1 MGCNP
6 LFPAGK
12 AQVLLSGGF
21 EVDLAFLNAQG
32 FCHHLAHGGDVGC
45 QLGLLGND
53 RGVDVGDGISGTGDP
68 LSHGLEQ
75 QNAGDPLVGWIR
87 IGEEMAD
94 VSQGG
99 GALTDDC
106 AAVEALGMKVHL
118 TQGDEE
124 NIKVTTPLDLVVA
137 EAILER
143 RQRL

>member
-1 MGCNP
+1 MFDFDLLRGA
-6 LFPAGK
+6 LQK
-12 AQVLLSGGF
+12 VL
-21 EVDLAFLNAQG
+21 E
-32 FCHHLAHGGDVGC
+32 
-45 QLGLLGND
+45 
-53 RGVDVGDGISGTGDP
+53 
-68 LSHGLEQ
+68 
-75 QNAGDPLVGWIR
+75 
-87 IGEEMAD
+87 
-94 VSQGG
+94 GG

>member
-1 MGCNP
+1 M
-6 LFPAGK
+6 
-12 AQVLLSGGF
+12 
-21 EVDLAFLNAQG
+21 
-32 FCHHLAHGGDVGC
+32 
-45 QLGLLGND
+45 
-53 RGVDVGDGISGTGDP
+53 
-68 LSHGLEQ
+68 LE
-75 QNAGDPLVGWIR
+75 
-87 IGEEMAD
+87 
-94 VSQGG
+94 GG